1 MARSIGK
8 LAAQLVAT
16 DDGFVKVL
24 DRVEKALE
32 STERKARK
40 TGKGLNDAFS
50 FGAAAGA
57 TIVAIEGLSNR
68 VQAVFTRISK
78 SIEDLNRSAE
88 NASMLGLGTVEIQEI
103 EGAFKLANIEAE
115 TTRRLVDDLVRTVAD
130 ARIGDDSAIAQLAR
144 IGLSAEELRG
154 LGTREL
160 LDQIADGLA
169 GIENPAERSAAAFD
183 LFGKQGHNALR
194 VLSEGSSGLASAIAE
209 VRAVGGVVSDVDVQ
223 RAVLVDQATDRLS
236 VAFDGLAK
244 RASVVLAPALE
255 KVLNQMTDILS
266 KLEGGDLIRVID
278 KLGDAWNFAR
288 GAGNAVVGEIGTA
301 VVAVTQGLDAANQ
314 FNADMRQETQRLMNG
329 ETAGGQSDFDARAQA
344 AAKASEDALNRGRRI
359 ARLRFADEMEV
370 VKVAEQVVA
379 VEEERVDI
387 ARELYR
393 ISLENLEA
401 MRGID
406 VDSSLAALAGIEPT
420 RRGGLAD
427 LVLGDSAEAQR
438 LAFNAGNLGEDKALQ
453 AQQKTA
459 KNTEEIKNNTRNSA
473 NKFNMFLP

>member
-57 TIVAIEGLSNR
+57 TIVAVEGLANR
-68 VQAVFTRISK
+68 VSAAFDRISK
-78 SIEDLNRSAE
+78 SIEDLNRSSE

-103 EGAFKLANIEAE
+103 EGAFKLANVEAE
-115 TTRRLVDDLVRTVAD
+115 TTRRLVEDLVRTVAD
-130 ARIGDDSAIAQLAR
+130 ARIGDNGAITQLAR
-144 IGLSAEELRG
+144 IGLSAEQLRG

-194 VLSEGSSGLASAIAE
+194 VLGEGSSGLAAAIGE

-223 RAVLVDQATDRLS
+223 RAVLADQAIDRMS
-236 VAFDGLAK
+236 VAMEGLANAAASRFAPAIERAATAATVFLQVFNTK
-244 RASVVLAPALE
+244 NVAATISESFKSLGRESQVGQFIGTIGSAFAAGASVGLDV
-255 KVLNQMTDILS
+255 
-266 KLEGGDLIRVID
+266 
-278 KLGDAWNFAR
+278 
-288 GAGNAVVGEIGTA
+288 VVG
-301 VVAVTQGLDAANQ
+301 
-314 FNADMRQETQRLMNG
+314 
-329 ETAGGQSDFDARAQA
+329 DFDARAKD
-344 AAKASEDALNRGRRI
+344 AAKASEESLRRSRRI
-359 ARLRFADEMEV
+359 DKLRFADEMQELDV
-370 VKVAEQVVA
+370 TKKVAA

-393 ISLENLEA
+393 INLENLEA
-401 MRGID
+401 MRDVG
-406 VDSSLAALAGIEPT
+406 VDSSLTKLAGIEPD

-438 LAFNAGNLGEDKALQ
+438 LAFNASNLGENKAVK
-453 AQQKTA
+453 AQEKTA
-459 KNTEEIKNNTRNSA
+459 QNTEEIKKNTRESA
-473 NKFNMFLP
+473 NKFNVFLP